1 MLTGLFRLSIFFL
14 DSTFRF
20 MYVCKIVQLM
30 ANLLFQSYP
39 HKGAQ
44 ETLRGGGNILYL
56 ICGSGVI
63 DIHIYQNLPNCVL

>member
-1 MLTGLFRLSIFFL
+1 
-14 DSTFRF
+14 

-39 HKGAQ
+39 YKGAQ
-44 ETLRGGGNILYL
+44 ETLMGGGNILYL